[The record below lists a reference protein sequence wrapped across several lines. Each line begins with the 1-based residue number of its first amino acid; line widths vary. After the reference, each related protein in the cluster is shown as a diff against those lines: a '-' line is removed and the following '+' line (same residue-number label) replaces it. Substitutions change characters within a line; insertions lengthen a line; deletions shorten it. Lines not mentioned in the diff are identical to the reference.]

1 VPFWVPFWA
10 SCQSSAILFADKKEH
25 KNDTKNIMIY
35 DILITDC
42 TILPLAADMP
52 ELIEEGYVAIKDGK
66 IAALG
71 NMSELSATYEAG
83 KIITGRGRMVMPGLV
98 NSHTHAPMTLFRGLA
113 DDLELMTWLNEH
125 IFPAEA
131 KSVNPEMAYWC
142 TKLAAAEMILSG
154 TTTVADGYFLEDS
167 VAEAFI
173 ESGIRSVAAQG
184 VIDFPAPGVPDPG
197 LNVFAAAEFI
207 ERWQEKNPLLTPAVF
222 CHSPYTCSPETLKRA
237 KEMARE
243 KKTKLFLHL
252 AETRT
257 EVEQLHELHGTT
269 PVRYLEN
276 LGILDADTVCVH
288 CVWLE
293 DEEIKILVRT
303 GAHVATCP
311 QSNMKLGSGI
321 APLKEMLAAGV
332 SVGLGTDGC
341 ASNNR
346 LDMFYEM
353 DMCAKV
359 HKVKDLDPTAIP
371 AQTVLKLATTGGAGI
386 LGLEKDIGSLVPGKK
401 ADLILVDIRQ
411 PHLHPFYSPGLLVYS
426 ASGAD
431 VSTVIINGKI
441 VMQERKILTFDVP
454 QTMVEVRKLAA
465 PLISGGGL

>member
-1 VPFWVPFWA
+1 
-10 SCQSSAILFADKKEH
+10 
-25 KNDTKNIMIY
+25 MIY
-35 DILITDC
+35 DILITNS
-42 TILPLAADMP
+42 TILPLAPDLP
-52 ELIEEGYVAIKDGK
+52 ELIEQGYVAIKDGK

-71 NMSELSATYEAG
+71 SMNDLSPGWKAD
-83 KIITGRGRMVMPGLV
+83 KIIDAGGRLVMPGLV

-113 DDLELMTWLNEH
+113 DDLELMTWLHEH

-131 KSVNPEMAYWC
+131 KNVNPEMVYWC
-142 TKLAAAEMILSG
+142 SKLAAAEMILSG

-167 VAEAFI
+167 VADAFI

-197 LNVFAAAEFI
+197 QNVAAAAEFI
-207 ERWQEKNPLLTPAVF
+207 ERWLGKNSLLTPAVF
-222 CHSPYTCSPETLKRA
+222 CHSPYTCSPETLKHA
-237 KEMARE
+237 KEMTRG
-243 KKTKLFLHL
+243 KKAKLFLHL

-257 EVEQLHELHGTT
+257 EVEQLQELHGTT

-288 CVWLE
+288 CVWL
-293 DEEIKILVRT
+293 DAEEIQIMART
-303 GAHVATCP
+303 GTHIATCP

-321 APLKEMLAAGV
+321 APLKEMLAAGI
-332 SVGLGTDGC
+332 SIGLGTDGS

-346 LDMFYEM
+346 LDMFHEM

-359 HKVKDLDPTAIP
+359 HKVKNLDPTAFP
-371 AQTVLKLATTGGAGI
+371 AQTVLELATSGSAGI
-386 LGLEKDIGSLVPGKK
+386 LGLEKDIGSLVPGKE
-401 ADLILVDIRQ
+401 ADLILVDINK
-411 PHLHPFYSPGLLVYS
+411 PHLQPFYNPDLLVYA

-441 VMQERKILTFDVP
+441 VMQDRNILTFDVP
-454 QTMVEVRKLAA
+454 HTMDEVRKLAA
-465 PLISGGGL
+465 PLMRDRKFL